1 MVSPRKSL
9 TTTSVACVW
18 YHDSLEA
25 GRIEGCGWYCGN
37 EGADNGRVLMP
48 GSGLMFP
55 RKEFFVP
62 HSMGSSVVRSRR
74 QGMEAYFNAWAQQQ
88 ADPNESDAFCRF
100 MDYTPEFGYP
110 EGRPVAH
117 RW

>member
-1 MVSPRKSL
+1 VCCSHTR
-9 TTTSVACVW
+9 
-18 YHDSLEA
+18 LEA

-37 EGADNGRVLMP
+37 EGAAPNRVLMP

-55 RKEFFVP
+55 RKEIFVF
-62 HSMGSSVVRSRR
+62 HTMTSSVVRSRR
-74 QGMEAYFNAWAQQQ
+74 EGMEAYFNGWAQQQ
-88 ADPNESDAFCRF
+88 DDPHGCDAFCRF
-100 MDYTPEFGYP
+100 LGYTPEEGYP